1 MAKKKKAKRKVKKKA
16 KKKAKKKSLKH
27 HAKELH
33 AIGKRYTK
41 HALGISVLHKQ
52 EKTRKEIK
60 KQLQRIEKNLKKIMK
75 LAGRV

>member
-1 MAKKKKAKRKVKKKA
+1 MAKKKKKAKTKA
-16 KKKAKKKSLKH
+16 KKSKKKKSLKR

-41 HALGISVLHKQ
+41 HALSISVLHKQ

-60 KQLQRIEKNLKKIMK
+60 KQLQKIEKNLKKLMK

>member
-1 MAKKKKAKRKVKKKA
+1 MAKKKKKA
-16 KKKAKKKSLKH
+16 KKSKKKKSLKH

-33 AIGKRYTK
+33 DIGKKYTK
-41 HALGISVLHKQ
+41 HALSISVLHKQ

-60 KQLQRIEKNLKKIMK
+60 KQLQKIEKNLKKLMK